1 LGHRD
6 FDPKQKTITFT
17 DSLLSSRKRPP
28 IWHTPLTTKWMWTE
42 ITLISSI
49 VNCIDTMYCL
59 LHAKIIQSS
68 WPYYFLCGT
77 IISKWFGYIIH
88 LHKTDWINLFLLIY
102 QFGSVHS
109 YDIFYT
115 QAEWNK
121 SSYLK
126 FYLYASLKLSKV
138 KLTEI
143 SLSNQFCVN
152 VWYNQITLK

>member
-1 LGHRD
+1 
-6 FDPKQKTITFT
+6 
-17 DSLLSSRKRPP
+17 
-28 IWHTPLTTKWMWTE
+28 M
-42 ITLISSI
+42 
-49 VNCIDTMYCL
+49 NCIDTMYCL

-88 LHKTDWINLFLLIY
+88 LHKTDWINLFLLID

-109 YDIFYT
+109 YDLFYT

-138 KLTEI
+138 KLRVYDKIKELLFRVDVWTWSWFI
-143 SLSNQFCVN
+143 KIIWSVYSYFLFTWSLIDTSD
-152 VWYNQITLK
+152 